1 MRTSDPIA
9 RKPQVNRICALLAT
23 DSTFAVCGEACNG
36 YDAVEKA
43 KFLHSDIVRMD
54 VTMPGMNGLDATR
67 QVKQLL
73 PETRIIIV
81 TELDAPEVLRQVLDA
96 GAVAYVVKSR
106 LPADL
111 FAAIEKVVSER
122 VQSTPTA
129 TGPGTAS
136 PLPAIPPE

>member
-1 MRTSDPIA
+1 
-9 RKPQVNRICALLAT
+9 
-23 DSTFAVCGEACNG
+23 
-36 YDAVEKA
+36 
-43 KFLHSDIVRMD
+43 
-54 VTMPGMNGLDATR
+54 MPGMNGLDATR